1 MTEQVIKGSGN
12 VFRDIGLEDADE
24 MLLKAQLTHQVY
36 KILKERKLSQ
46 REAAKILGLKQPD
59 VADLMN
65 GKFKDFS
72 VDQLLSLLV
81 RLNKEV
87 EIVIKP
93 LAEGE
98 RGVVRVSA
106 L

>member
-1 MTEQVIKGSGN
+1 MTERVIKGSGN
-12 VFRDIGLEDADE
+12 VFRDIGLENADE
-24 MLLKAQLTHQVY
+24 ILLKAQLTHQIY
-36 KILKERKLSQ
+36 KILKERGLSQ
-46 REAAKILGLKQPD
+46 HEAAKILVLKQPD

-65 GKFKDFS
+65 GMFKDFS
-72 VDQLLSLLV
+72 VDLLLSLLA
-81 RLNKEV
+81 RLHREV

-98 RGVVRVSA
+98 QGAIRVSA